1 MFRFNAIIVLVIV
14 LALFLTS
21 CGVPATE
28 FPVTEEEFVATE
40 PPADVEVPAATEP
53 PATDVTDE
61 QSPLPSDT
69 PEPISVPTEAPTS
82 ESVSA
87 CPTETSSASI
97 VEITNPNLDAEV
109 YQSPIPVLIQF
120 WAAWHGPSKAISP
133 AVEEI
138 ANEYADRLKVGRVDI
153 DEYPEIG
160 YQYGV
165 ETLPAFILISN
176 GSEQARII
184 GDTSKEA
191 ICEMLNQQL
200 P

>member
-1 MFRFNAIIVLVIV
+1 MFRFNAIIFLVIAV
-14 LALFLTS
+14 ALVLTS

-28 FPVTEEEFVATE
+28 SPVTEEEFVATE
-40 PPADVEVPAATEP
+40 PPANVEVPAATEP
-53 PATDVTDE
+53 PATDVPDE

-69 PEPISVPTEAPTS
+69 PESISVPTEAPTS
-82 ESVSA
+82 ESVSS

-109 YQSPIPVLIQF
+109 YQSPVPVLIQF

-138 ANEYADRLKVGRVDI
+138 ANEYADRIKVGKVDV

-165 ETLPAFILISN
+165 EALPAFIFINN
-176 GSEQARII
+176 GTEQARIV
-184 GDTSKEA
+184 GETSKEE